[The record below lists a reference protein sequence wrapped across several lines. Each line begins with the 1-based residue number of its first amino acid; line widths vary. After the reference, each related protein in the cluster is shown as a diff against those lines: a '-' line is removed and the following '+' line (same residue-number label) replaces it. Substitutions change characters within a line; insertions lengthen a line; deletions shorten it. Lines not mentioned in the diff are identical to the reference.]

1 MGEVWSIRDF
11 SIEPY
16 PVAFLLSFAAGFGFV
31 FWLLRRRGHTFNII
45 GCSLVLILVMTLY
58 GARLYGVVASGF
70 QKNLLT
76 SGTSS
81 LGGAMGLL
89 LAVSLMGKI
98 CPRVRKD
105 LWLACCM
112 ALPLMYGIAKTG
124 CFLAGCCYGIPYGG
138 PLAVSYQNSRI
149 QTGPVFP
156 VQLLESAVFL
166 LIFLLGL
173 RLYLGKKSRR
183 TASWIILLCA
193 AAKFFLEYL
202 RQEHAGRVIT
212 GNQWVCGA
220 FFLAAV
226 ISLLREGKRLA
237 GKSPEQGVI
246 S

>member
-1 MGEVWSIRDF
+1 MGGAWTIRDF

-16 PVAFLLSFAAGFGFV
+16 PVAFLLSFAAGLGFV
-31 FWLLRRRGHTFNII
+31 SLLLRRRGQTLNII
-45 GCSLVLILVMTLY
+45 RCSLALLLVMTLY

-89 LAVSLMGKI
+89 LAVFLMGKI
-98 CPRVRKD
+98 CPGVRKD

-149 QTGPVFP
+149 QIGPVFP

-166 LIFLLGL
+166 LIFVVGL
-173 RLYLGKKSRR
+173 RLYRGKNSGG
-183 TASWIILLCA
+183 TASWMMLLCA
-193 AAKFFLEYL
+193 AAKFGLEFL
-202 RQEHAGRVIT
+202 RQEHVGRLIT

-226 ISLLREGKRLA
+226 ISLLREGKFKVR
-237 GKSPEQGVI
+237 KTSFFV
-246 S
+246 

>member
-1 MGEVWSIRDF
+1 MGGVWTIGDF

-31 FWLLRRRGHTFNII
+31 FRLLRKRGQTLNII
-45 GCSLVLILVMTLY
+45 GCSLALILVMTLY
-58 GARLYGVVASGF
+58 GARLYGVLASGF
-70 QKNLLT
+70 QKSLLT

-89 LAVSLMGKI
+89 LAVFLMGKI
-98 CPRVRKD
+98 CPGVRKD
-105 LWLACCM
+105 LWMACCM

-149 QTGPVFP
+149 QIGPVFP
-156 VQLLESAVFL
+156 IQLLESAVFL
-166 LIFLLGL
+166 LIFLVGL
-173 RLYLGKKSRR
+173 QLYRGEKSGS
-183 TASWIILLCA
+183 TASWMMLLCA
-193 AAKFFLEYL
+193 AAKFGLEFL
-202 RQEHAGRVIT
+202 RQEHVGRLIT

-226 ISLLREGKRLA
+226 ISLLREGKRQA
-237 GKSPEQGVI
+237 GESPE
-246 S
+246 